1 MIVSGGEN
9 IYPVEVENLLLD
21 HPKIKDVA
29 VVGQTSTKWGESAVA
44 IVVLEE
50 GEEITSKEI
59 VEYCRE
65 KIAGY
70 KVPRILELTHEIPRT
85 PTGKIQKHM
94 LKERFPGPA
103 PE

>member
-9 IYPVEVENLLLD
+9 IYPVEIENLLLA

-29 VVGQTSTKWGESAVA
+29 VIGQPSTKWGESAAA
-44 IVVLEE
+44 IVVAEK
-50 GEEITSKEI
+50 GMEITAVEI

-65 KIAGY
+65 KLAGY
-70 KVPRILELTHEIPRT
+70 KIPRILELTDEIPRT
-85 PTGKIQKHM
+85 PTGKIKKHS